1 MSLIPNAV
9 LEKRWSE
16 SLSRVAYGTLTFVT
30 PNGEVRIFRGPQPGP
45 SAQFQIKNWDV
56 IARTVARGDIGLG
69 EDYIAGA
76 WETDSIEALFSFFL
90 LNLDHLEGFAHG
102 SFWSR
107 LGFVA
112 LNTLVRR
119 NSESGSRKNIEA
131 HYDVGNDFYSLWL
144 DETMTYSS
152 AIFPKADAALADAQR
167 AKYGR
172 ILQKLGA
179 AKANVL
185 EVGCGWGGFAEA
197 AAERD
202 HAVTGITIS
211 PAQHAFA
218 TKRLG
223 PKADIRLQDY
233 RKTKGTFDAIV
244 SIEMF
249 EAVGERYWP
258 AYFQTLAERLK
269 RDGRAVVQTITVRDD
284 VFAGY
289 RTRSDFIRHYVFPGG
304 MLPSLARFRD
314 EAGRAGLKVLDVFS
328 FGQDYARTL
337 GAWSKRQTEAQK
349 QIRALGH
356 DDRFLRN
363 WQFYLGICAAAFA
376 VARTDVHQVELVPA

>member
-1 MSLIPNAV
+1 MSLIPHSV
-9 LEKRWSE
+9 LEKRWTE
-16 SLSRVAYGTLTFVT
+16 SVGRIAYGTLTFVA
-30 PNGEVRIFRGPQPGP
+30 PNGEERVIRGPHPGP
-45 SAQFQIKNWDV
+45 SARFQIKDWDV
-56 IARTVARGDIGLG
+56 IARAVARGDIGLG

-76 WETDSIEALFSFFL
+76 WETDNVEALFSLFL
-90 LNLDHLEGFAHG
+90 LNLDHLEGYAHG

-112 LNTLVRR
+112 LNTMVRR
-119 NSESGSRKNIEA
+119 NSEGGSRKNIEA

-152 AIFPKADAALADAQR
+152 AIYPNDDAALADAQR
-167 AKYGR
+167 AKYAR
-172 ILQKLGA
+172 ILEKFTSPR
-179 AKANVL
+179 ANVL

-197 AAERD
+197 AAARD

-211 PAQHAFA
+211 PAQHGFA

-233 RKTKGTFDAIV
+233 RKTNGLFDMIV

-258 AYFQTLAERLK
+258 IYFRTLSERLK
-269 RDGRAVVQTITVRDD
+269 RGGRAVIQTITVHDD
-284 VFAGY
+284 LFAGY

-304 MLPSLARFRD
+304 MLPSLARFRE
-314 EAGRAGLKVLDVFS
+314 EAERAGLKVLDVFS

-337 GAWSKRQTEAQK
+337 RAWSKRQVEVQK
-349 QIRALGH
+349 KIRALGH
-356 DDRFLRN
+356 DDHFLRN

-376 VARTDVHQVELVPA
+376 VGRTNVHQVELAHA